1 MNRAWRLVAVG
12 TVFAALLG
20 VLVLRLWYLQVST
33 LAEALETAEQQQ
45 IRVVTIEAPRGDIL
59 DRTGRELL
67 AGTVA
72 ERRIVV
78 DRKLVPEERE
88 EGLVNNLAALLG
100 APAAELRGRF
110 DEEGAGA
117 RFTLGEG
124 VSESVAVFVD
134 RKSVV

>member
-59 DRTGRELL
+59 DRTGR
-67 AGTVA
+67 
-72 ERRIVV
+72 
-78 DRKLVPEERE
+78 
-88 EGLVNNLAALLG
+88 
-100 APAAELRGRF
+100 
-110 DEEGAGA
+110 
-117 RFTLGEG
+117 
-124 VSESVAVFVD
+124 
-134 RKSVV
+134 